1 MKQVAA
7 RATRMRGS
15 GIREL
20 MMLALATPGVVR
32 LETGDP
38 DLPTPEHIV
47 AAAAEAARSGYTKYT
62 PTAGIAPLREA
73 ITRKLKRVNRIEVG
87 PEQVVVSHGGV
98 SGLAVAIQSLVDPGD
113 EVLVPDPGWPP
124 YSAMVILAGARQV
137 PYALDRAAGYQ
148 INLAALE
155 RLVTPATK
163 VLLINS
169 PGNPTGAV
177 FEAEVVEAVVE
188 FASRHDLFLLSD
200 EVYDETIFEGEHVSP
215 ARFDSEGRVISVFS
229 FSKTYAMTGW
239 RVGYVVASAAL
250 AALFTKVQEPLIA
263 CASAISQKA
272 AEAALEGPQ
281 DCVGEMRGAY
291 QRRRDLTVSLLQ
303 EAGLFVTAPQ
313 GALYVLA
320 NISAASSDTYAF
332 ATGLVRDHG
341 VSVAPGETFG
351 PQGAG
356 LVRISLT
363 SPEAALREGIGRL
376 AQGVAAATASQA

>member
-38 DLPTPEHIV
+38 DLPTPAHIV
-47 AAAAEAARSGYTKYT
+47 EAAAEAARSGYTKYT
-62 PTAGIAPLREA
+62 PTAGIASLREA

-98 SGLAVAIQSLVDPGD
+98 SGLAVAIQALVDPGD

-148 INLAALE
+148 LNLAALE

-163 VLLINS
+163 VVLINS

-177 FEAEVVEAVVE
+177 FEAEVVEALVE

-200 EVYDETIFEGEHVSP
+200 EVYDEMIFEGEHVSP

-263 CASAISQKA
+263 CTSAISQKA
-272 AEAALEGPQ
+272 AEAALDGPQ

-291 QRRRDLTVSLLQ
+291 HRRRDLAVSLLQ

-363 SPEAALREGIGRL
+363 SPESALREGIGRL
-376 AQGVAAATASQA
+376 AHGVAAATASRA

>member
-1 MKQVAA
+1 M
-7 RATRMRGS
+7 
-15 GIREL
+15 
-20 MMLALATPGVVR
+20 
-32 LETGDP
+32 
-38 DLPTPEHIV
+38 
-47 AAAAEAARSGYTKYT
+47 
-62 PTAGIAPLREA
+62 
-73 ITRKLKRVNRIEVG
+73 
-87 PEQVVVSHGGV
+87 
-98 SGLAVAIQSLVDPGD
+98 
-113 EVLVPDPGWPP
+113 
-124 YSAMVILAGARQV
+124 
-137 PYALDRAAGYQ
+137 
-148 INLAALE
+148 
-155 RLVTPATK
+155 
-163 VLLINS
+163 
-169 PGNPTGAV
+169 
-177 FEAEVVEAVVE
+177 
-188 FASRHDLFLLSD
+188 
-200 EVYDETIFEGEHVSP
+200 
-215 ARFDSEGRVISVFS
+215 ISVFS

-263 CASAISQKA
+263 CTSAISQKA
-272 AEAALEGPQ
+272 AEAALDGPQ

-291 QRRRDLTVSLLQ
+291 HRRRDLAVSLLQ

-376 AQGVAAATASQA
+376 AHGVAAATASRA